1 MEISNAHLRYL
12 LAIYDLSMSAPEVS
26 SAGVARLLGVTKPS
40 VTIMTDALL
49 KRELVKK
56 ERYGKIMLTELG
68 RAEARRFG
76 RKVAAVRR
84 RLPRLGIRMTEQEMT
99 EAACLLAGILSEEAL
114 EPDGS
119 AGLPGED
126 GMIFSAGGSH
136 QPSRG

>member
-99 EAACLLAGILSEEAL
+99 GLKLIHLSDLMSLTIL
-114 EPDGS
+114 G
-119 AGLPGED
+119 
-126 GMIFSAGGSH
+126 
-136 QPSRG
+136 R